1 MANGLYVA
9 SSGSRAQ
16 LDRLETVSNNL
27 ANLMTS
33 GFKRQEATYTEVH
46 NDVSSIGS
54 PDQAMGVRTPNRFL
68 PEDRVRVEL
77 SDRYTSWAQG
87 NLDQT
92 DNPLDLAIEGN
103 GLFKVKDEA
112 GNVFYTRHG
121 QFQLGPTGTISN
133 QSGLEILGINN
144 APIRVPATQGRL
156 DIAYDGRVSVG
167 ETQLGQIDVVTI
179 GKGSGAEI
187 NRAMTHVGEGLYRLD
202 DDTAVVNKANGLVRQ
217 GFMEGSNVNAV
228 TEMMSLLSAS
238 RLFDLNQQAAKAMG
252 EMDSQA
258 AKDVALVQG

>member
-1 MANGLYVA
+1 MANGIYVA

-16 LDRLETVSNNL
+16 LDRLETVSHNL

-33 GFKRQEATYTEVH
+33 GFKRQEITYKTVQ
-46 NDVSSIGS
+46 NDVSAIGS

-68 PEDRVRVEL
+68 PQDRVRVEL
-77 SDRYTSWAQG
+77 DERYTSWAQG

-103 GLFKVKDEA
+103 GLFKVKDEV

-121 QFQLGPTGTISN
+121 QFQLSPTGTIAN
-133 QSGLEILGINN
+133 QSGLEILGIDN
-144 APIRVPATQGRL
+144 APIRVPPTQGLL
-156 DIAYDGRVSVG
+156 DIAYDGKVSVG
-167 ETQLGQIDVVTI
+167 DLQLGQIDVVTI
-179 GKGSGAEI
+179 NEGTGSSL
-187 NRAMTHVGEGLYRLD
+187 NRALTHVGEGLYRLD
-202 DDTAVVNKANGLVRQ
+202 DEKAVVNKANGLVRQ

-228 TEMMSLLSAS
+228 TEMMTLLSAS
-238 RLFDLNQQAAKAMG
+238 RIFDLNQQAAKAMG

>member
-68 PEDRVRVEL
+68 PEDRIRVEL
-77 SDRYTSWAQG
+77 SDRYTSWEQG
-87 NLDQT
+87 SLDQT
-92 DNPLDLAIEGN
+92 DNPLDLALEGN
-103 GLFKVKDEA
+103 GLFKVRDEA
-112 GNVFYTRHG
+112 GNVFYSRHG
-121 QFQLGPTGTISN
+121 RFQLSKDGTITN
-133 QSGLEILGINN
+133 QSGLEVLGINN
-144 APIRVPATQGRL
+144 APIKVPATQGLL
-156 DIAYDGRVSVG
+156 DIAYDGKVSVG

-179 GKGSGAEI
+179 GDGTGASL
-187 NRAMTHVGEGLYRLD
+187 NRSLTHIGEGLYRLD
-202 DDTAVVNKANGLVRQ
+202 DDTAVENKANGLVRQ

-228 TEMMSLLSAS
+228 TEMMTLLSAS